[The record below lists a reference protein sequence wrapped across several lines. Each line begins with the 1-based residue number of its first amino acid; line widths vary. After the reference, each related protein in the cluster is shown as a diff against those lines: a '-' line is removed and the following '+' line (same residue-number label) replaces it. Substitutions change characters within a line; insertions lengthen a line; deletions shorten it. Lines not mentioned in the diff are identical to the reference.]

1 MTVYYTIL
9 DVCVYV
15 ARPLFVLFLIRN
27 FPGLKFMQ
35 FTYNIMPLLVEC
47 EAVGKHSNVLVL
59 LICMLICKQRTA
71 ETARSCLLP
80 PTLFRAQ

>member
-1 MTVYYTIL
+1 
-9 DVCVYV
+9 
-15 ARPLFVLFLIRN
+15 
-27 FPGLKFMQ
+27 MQ
-35 FTYNIMPLLVEC
+35 VTYNIMPLLVER

-59 LICMLICKQRTA
+59 LICMICKQRTA

>member
-1 MTVYYTIL
+1 MQ
-9 DVCVYV
+9 V
-15 ARPLFVLFLIRN
+15 A
-27 FPGLKFMQ
+27 
-35 FTYNIMPLLVEC
+35 YNIMPLLLEP